1 MRFFTAIMLT
11 LVCPAL
17 ALAGPA
23 DFKPGP
29 IIDGFGAASTV
40 PDAPQLPAETRFKV
54 AFDTAKGSDGA
65 ALNKTLESAAR
76 FLNMHGQAGIPAE
89 NIDLAVV
96 IHGGAAF
103 DLLTPAAHKLRWAG
117 GDNPNVALIKALT
130 DKGVRIIL
138 CGQTAMYRDIGKS
151 DLLPNVELSL
161 SAMTA
166 HAQLQGQGF
175 TLNPF

>member
-1 MRFFTAIMLT
+1 MRFLSAT
-11 LVCPAL
+11 LLSLVFPAL
-17 ALAGPA
+17 AFAGPA
-23 DFKPGP
+23 DFRTGP
-29 IIDGFGAASTV
+29 VIDSFGAAATV
-40 PDAPQLPAETRFKV
+40 PDASQLPVETQFKV
-54 AFDTAKGSDGA
+54 AFDTAKGSDGD

-76 FLNMHGQAGIPAE
+76 FLNMHGQAGIPAK

-103 DLLTPAAHKLRWAG
+103 DLLTPAAHESRRDGA
-117 GDNPNVALIKALT
+117 DNPNIALIKALT
-130 DKGVRIIL
+130 DNGVRIIL
-138 CGQTAMYRDIGKS
+138 CGQTAMYRDIGKG

-166 HAQLQGQGF
+166 HAQLQSQGY

>member
-1 MRFFTAIMLT
+1 MRFLLATILT
-11 LVCPAL
+11 VIIPVL
-17 ALAGPA
+17 AFAGPA
-23 DFKPGP
+23 DFKTGP
-29 IIDGFGAASTV
+29 IIDGFGAAAAV
-40 PDAPQLPAETRFKV
+40 PNAAQIPADARFKI
-54 AFDTAKGSDGA
+54 AFDTAKGSDCD
-65 ALNKTLESAAR
+65 ALNKTLESTAR

-103 DLLTPAAHKLRWAG
+103 DLLTPAAHKTRRAG
-117 GDNPNVALIKALT
+117 ADNPNIALIKALT
-130 DKGVRIIL
+130 GKGVRVIL
-138 CGQTAMYRDIGKS
+138 CGQTAMYYDIGKG

-166 HAQLQGQGF
+166 HAQLQRQGY